1 MKPYKNKVMDRDD
14 RLIHTIWQSFSE
26 GLAEPAAVF
35 KYQVRHSSAV
45 HSLKVR
51 GSLTVEEVH
60 DRPIDV

>member
-1 MKPYKNKVMDRDD
+1 MDRDD

-45 HSLKVR
+45 HSLMVR

-60 DRPIDV
+60 DRPIDF